1 MDGNEYGVV
10 TITTKRE
17 GERHAFRRKPCS
29 DCPWRRDAKI
39 GAFPAEAYRHSAP
52 TSYDQGMST
61 FACHQAGKD
70 KPQTCAGFLLRNA
83 EHSLQ
88 VRLDMMMGRYDPSLV
103 SDDGIALYDS
113 YREMAVANGV
123 PPDDP
128 IIAPCRANNE

>member
-39 GAFPAEAYRHSAP
+39 GAFPAEAFRHSAP
-52 TSYDQGMST
+52 TAYDAGMST

-70 KPQTCAGFLLRNA
+70 KPQTCAGFLLQNA
-83 EHSLQ
+83 DHSIQ
-88 VRLDMMMGRYDPSLV
+88 VRLDIMTGRYDPSLV
-103 SDDGIALYDS
+103 SADGVELYDS

-128 IIAPCRANNE
+128 VIAPCRGNRE